1 MRILDARIHGVL
13 DFVTVLL
20 FLLGP
25 LLFGLG
31 GSPAAI
37 AYTLAIVHLLMTLL
51 TRFPMG
57 RWKVIPFP
65 VHGIVEL
72 IVGVALLILPSYA
85 GYFPGSPARRF
96 YLAMGALIL
105 IVWALTAYGAA
116 KPRAAEDE

>member
-1 MRILDARIHGVL
+1 MRILDARIHGML
-13 DFVTVLL
+13 DLITVLA

-37 AYTLAIVHLLMTLL
+37 AYTLAIVHLAMTLL

-65 VHGIVEL
+65 FHGIVEL

-85 GYFPGSPARRF
+85 GYAPGSPARRF
-96 YLAMGALIL
+96 YLAMGAVIL
-105 IVWALTAYGAA
+105 VVWALTAYGAE
-116 KPRAAEDE
+116 KPADVVNG